1 MVIMGLETDMHL
13 GVGVG
18 GAQVFHENN
27 TIMNKAS
34 YLCFFVV
41 CQFSSSSYL
50 QYGYSTFTVVFLAVT
65 SDILAHVYNN
75 HT

>member
-1 MVIMGLETDMHL
+1 MGLETDMNL
-13 GVGVG
+13 GVGG
-18 GAQVFHENN
+18 
-27 TIMNKAS
+27 
-34 YLCFFVV
+34 VV
-41 CQFSSSSYL
+41 CQFSGSSYL